1 MTFKTLIIINIALIL
16 ASLGAGVF
24 FLRKDGNKE
33 TRLVKSL
40 TVRVG
45 LSIALI
51 ALIIIGFATGQI
63 TPHGIQ

>member
-1 MTFKTLIIINIALIL
+1 MTFKTLIVINIVLIL
-16 ASLGAGVF
+16 ISLGSGVF

-40 TVRVG
+40 TIRVA
-45 LSIALI
+45 LSISLI

-63 TPHGIQ
+63 SPHPIQ